1 MNESLNIPAILKG
14 KPQGTKLHDLVRGI
28 DVFLTNVV
36 DGSNEVHCTFEKN
49 GLRVLHYSSKGTLV
63 GFENGMPVLAPS
75 EAMLDWDKF
84 AWRKGDVLVS
94 TDGKCKVIFE
104 RFDDDTYTSFVG
116 KYYVECYGKND
127 ELLDYEEEHLGDTV
141 NYTKESEEAAQSY
154 IKAIEKRFGGK
165 LNMETLEIDKVQ
177 PEFKDGDIVSLEI
190 SYIDSEDVIVET
202 YIVHG
207 DYNNGENLNFYAG
220 YRDNI
225 TDKVIYNSF
234 VRPDKT
240 SVRKESLRYA
250 TEEEKQQIFSAL
262 SKENKAWD
270 AEKKMIVK
278 QLVPGNLYYFEME
291 NELAYIAKLKEA
303 KGGEFTFE
311 SNVSWCP
318 RNSQNGYDYEEGLFT
333 VSDKDCYGFREANAD
348 ECKVFE
354 KFLVGHAMKSFK
366 FKALDY
372 VLAKNITCYESDAWN
387 LFQYAYR
394 NKEGAHIMVGGAA
407 FIRCIPYVGNEELL
421 GTTKP
426 FYAKK

>member
-14 KPQGTKLHDLVRGI
+14 KPQGTKLHDLVRCI
-28 DVFLTNVV
+28 DVYLSNV
-36 DGSNEVHCTFEKN
+36 DDSNEVHCTFEKN
-49 GLRVLHYSSKGTLV
+49 GLRVLQYSSKGTLV

-127 ELLDYEEEHLGDTV
+127 ELLDYEEEHYGDTV

-177 PEFKDGDIVSLEI
+177 PEFKDGDILAITENNEQTCILIFQNIVGNSLNRYCILTDTGLYTEGY
-190 SYIDSEDVIVET
+190 SLIDE
-202 YIVHG
+202 
-207 DYNNGENLNFYAG
+207 
-220 YRDNI
+220 
-225 TDKVIYNSF
+225 
-234 VRPDKT
+234 
-240 SVRKESLRYA
+240 KESLRLA
-250 TEEEKQQIFSAL
+250 TDEEKQQLFNAL
-262 SKENKAWD
+262 AREGKVWD
-270 AEKKMIVK
+270 SEHKMIIK

-303 KGGEFTFE
+303 KGGKYTFE

-318 RNSQNGYDYEEGLFT
+318 RNSQNGYDYEEGSFT

-348 ECKVFE
+348 ECKIFE
-354 KFLVGHAMKSFK
+354 KFLVEQAMKSFK

-372 VLAKNITCYESDAWN
+372 VLAKNITCYESNAWN

-394 NKEGAHIMVGGAA
+394 NKDGVHIMVGGAA
-407 FIRCIPYVGNEELL
+407 FIQCIPYIGNEDLL
-421 GTTKP
+421 GTTKS
-426 FYAKK
+426 YSTKKIKRLI

>member
-14 KPQGTKLHDLVRGI
+14 KPQGTKLHDLVRCI
-28 DVFLTNVV
+28 DVYLSNV
-36 DGSNEVHCTFEKN
+36 DDSNEVHCTFEEN

-127 ELLDYEEEHLGDTV
+127 ELLDFEEEHYGDTV
-141 NYTKESEEAAQSY
+141 NYTKESKEAARSY
-154 IKAIEKRFGGK
+154 IKAIEERLGGK
-165 LNMETLEIDKVQ
+165 LNMETLEVEKAQ
-177 PEFKDGDIVSLEI
+177 SFKDGDIVVTDAVPSMCYSKCILI
-190 SYIDSEDVIVET
+190 LK
-202 YIVHG
+202 G
-207 DYNNGENLNFYAG
+207 DLNTGENSANSYVFYNINNNYINFNVLDTTI
-220 YRDNI
+220 RDRNI
-225 TDKVIYNSF
+225 HLATD
-234 VRPDKT
+234 
-240 SVRKESLRYA
+240 
-250 TEEEKQQIFSAL
+250 EEKQKLFSAL
-262 SKENKAWD
+262 AKEGKAWD
-270 AEKKMIVK
+270 SEHKMIVK
-278 QLVPGNLYYFEME
+278 QQVPGNLYYFEME

-318 RNSQNGYDYEEGLFT
+318 RNSQNGYDYEEGSFT

-348 ECKVFE
+348 ECKIFE
-354 KFLVGHAMKSFK
+354 KFLVEQAMKSFK
-366 FKALDY
+366 FKPFDY
-372 VLAKNITCYESDAWN
+372 VLCKSVACYDMKAWN

-394 NKEGAHIMVGGAA
+394 NKDGVHIMVGGAA
-407 FIRCIPYVGNEELL
+407 FIRCIPYIGNEELL

>member
-14 KPQGTKLHDLVRGI
+14 KPQGTKLHDLVRCI
-28 DVFLTNVV
+28 DVYLSNV
-36 DGSNEVHCTFEKN
+36 DDSNEVHCTFEKN

-127 ELLDYEEEHLGDTV
+127 ELLDYEEEHYGDTV

-177 PEFKDGDIVSLEI
+177 PEFKDGDILFVQYLDMTYIIIYSQHNPNSESDKEYAAYVSLDNSLRKI
-190 SYIDSEDVIVET
+190 NY
-202 YIVHG
+202 
-207 DYNNGENLNFYAG
+207 
-220 YRDNI
+220 DNI
-225 TDKVIYNSF
+225 HNVICKKD
-234 VRPDKT
+234 VWEIR
-240 SVRKESLRYA
+240 LA
-250 TEEEKQQIFSAL
+250 TEEEKQKLFDAL
-262 SKENKAWD
+262 AKEGKAWD
-270 AEKKMIVK
+270 CEHKMIVK

-318 RNSQNGYDYEEGLFT
+318 RNSQNGYDYEEGSFT

-348 ECKVFE
+348 ECKIFE
-354 KFLVGHAMKSFK
+354 KFLVEQAMKSFK

-372 VLAKNITCYESDAWN
+372 VLAKNITCYESNAWN

-394 NKEGAHIMVGGAA
+394 NKDGVHIMVGGAA
-407 FIRCIPYVGNEELL
+407 FIQCIPYVGNEDLL
-421 GTTKP
+421 GTTKS
-426 FYAKK
+426 YSTKK

>member
-14 KPQGTKLHDLVRGI
+14 KPQGTKLHDLVRCI
-28 DVFLTNVV
+28 DVYLSNV
-36 DGSNEVHCTFEKN
+36 DDSNEVHCTFEKN

-84 AWRKGDVLVS
+84 AWREGDVLVS

-127 ELLDYEEEHLGDTV
+127 ELLDYEEEHYGDTV

-165 LNMETLEIDKVQ
+165 FNRETLEVEKAQ
-177 PEFKDGDIVSLEI
+177 PEFKDGDILAITENNEQTCILIFQNIVGNSLNRYCILTDTGLYTEGY
-190 SYIDSEDVIVET
+190 SLIDE
-202 YIVHG
+202 
-207 DYNNGENLNFYAG
+207 
-220 YRDNI
+220 
-225 TDKVIYNSF
+225 
-234 VRPDKT
+234 
-240 SVRKESLRYA
+240 KESLRLA
-250 TEEEKQQIFSAL
+250 TEEEKQQLFNAL
-262 SKENKAWD
+262 ARKGKVWD
-270 AEKKMIVK
+270 SEHKMIVK

-318 RNSQNGYDYEEGLFT
+318 RNSQNGYDYEEGSFI

-348 ECKVFE
+348 ECKIFE
-354 KFLVGHAMKSFK
+354 KFLVEQAMKSFM

-372 VLAKNITCYESDAWN
+372 VLAKNIITCYESNAWN

-394 NKEGAHIMVGGAA
+394 NKDGVHIMVGGAA
-407 FIRCIPYVGNEELL
+407 FIQCIPYVGNEELL

>member
-14 KPQGTKLHDLVRGI
+14 KPQGTKLHDLVRCI
-28 DVFLTNVV
+28 DVYLSNV
-36 DGSNEVHCTFEKN
+36 DDSNEVHCFEKN
-49 GLRVLHYSSKGTLV
+49 RLRVFQYSSKGTLV

-84 AWRKGDVLVS
+84 VWRKGDVLVS

-127 ELLDYEEEHLGDTV
+127 ELLDYEEEHYGDTI
-141 NYTKESEEAAQSY
+141 NYIKESEEAAQSY

-165 LNMETLEIDKVQ
+165 LNMETLEIDKVH

-190 SYIDSEDVIVET
+190 RYIDSEDVIVEA

-207 DYNNGENLNFYAG
+207 DYSYGENLNFYAG
-220 YRDNI
+220 WSDNT
-225 TDKVIYNSF
+225 TDKIVYNSF
-234 VRPDKT
+234 TRPDTT

-250 TEEEKQQIFSAL
+250 TEEEKQQLFNAL
-262 SKENKAWD
+262 AREGKVWD
-270 AEKKMIVK
+270 SEHKMIIK

-318 RNSQNGYDYEEGLFT
+318 RNSQNGYDYEEGSFT

-348 ECKVFE
+348 ECKIFE
-354 KFLVGHAMKSFK
+354 KFLVEQAMKSFK

-372 VLAKNITCYESDAWN
+372 VLAKNITCYESNAWN

-394 NKEGAHIMVGGAA
+394 NKDGVHIMVGGAA
-407 FIRCIPYVGNEELL
+407 FIQCIPYVGNEELL

>member
-14 KPQGTKLHDLVRGI
+14 KPQGTKLHDLVRCI
-28 DVFLTNVV
+28 DVYLSNV
-36 DGSNEVHCTFEKN
+36 DNSNEVHCTFEKN

-127 ELLDYEEEHLGDTV
+127 ELLDYEEEHYGDTV

-190 SYIDSEDVIVET
+190 RYIDSEDVIVEA

-234 VRPDKT
+234 IRPDTT

-250 TEEEKQQIFSAL
+250 IEEEKQQLFNAL
-262 SKENKAWD
+262 AREGKAWD
-270 AEKKMIVK
+270 CEHKMIVK

-318 RNSQNGYDYEEGLFT
+318 RNSQNGYDYEEGSFT

-348 ECKVFE
+348 ECKIFE
-354 KFLVGHAMKSFK
+354 KFLVEQAMKSFK

-372 VLAKNITCYESDAWN
+372 VLAKNITCYESNAWN

-394 NKEGAHIMVGGAA
+394 NKDGVHIMVGGAA
-407 FIRCIPYVGNEELL
+407 FIQCIPYVGNEELL